1 MLRRTSTG
9 FGFLALS
16 ALMAD
21 RAYGGLA
28 QEPAGPLAARE
39 PHFTPKV
46 KNVIF
51 CYMSGGLSHI
61 DSFDPKPRLA
71 AEAGRPMPFQT
82 ERTMFNQDGN
92 ILPSPW
98 EFTRYGQSGIPVSAL
113 FPHIGSVADELT
125 VIRSMTAPFM
135 EHAQA
140 NFYFHAGMPFTG
152 FPSMGAWI
160 TYGLGTE
167 NQNLP
172 GFVVLGSGGIPLGGV
187 NVFGNGFLPAVHQ
200 GSMIYPENA
209 EPLNNVRPRETDREQ
224 RARLSLIGDLDTG
237 FLDRTGGD
245 RQVEAAI
252 DNYEIA
258 YRMQTAVP
266 ELVDLSGE
274 TEVTKKL
281 YGMDSPNASTAAYG
295 RQCLVARRLVE
306 RGVRFV
312 ELTMVGTSG
321 MGQAANPWDQ
331 HTKLEEGHTANAL
344 TVDQPVAGLVK
355 DLKARGL
362 LDDTLV
368 IFSGE
373 FGRTPFVQGTN
384 GRDHNPYGF
393 SLWMAGGGLKKG
405 FIYGQTDEYGVSRGR
420 EFPHRA
426 RPARHRADP
435 ARARLSGTDLSLR
448 PAATSAWP
456 TSTDTRSAALS
467 RRPARRPDGR
477 ASCLPWPRQSA
488 RESAGVSANTL
499 TSRRPR
505 RGADRVHRRGQGG
518 PTESGRPARG
528 RGKRVR
534 FGQPPPCGPGTRT
547 RSRAPNQPSSVL
559 RAVLVT

>member
-1 MLRRTSTG
+1 MCFDPRHHRDHPARRPFQTRREMLRNTSSG

-21 RAYGGLA
+21 RAYGGLVQDPSA
-28 QEPAGPLAARE
+28 VGPLAVKD
-39 PHFTPKV
+39 PHFAPKV

-71 AEAGRPMPFQT
+71 AEAGEPMPFRT
-82 ERTMFNQDGN
+82 ERTMFNEDGD

-98 EFTRYGQSGIPVSAL
+98 EFTNHGQSGIPVSAL
-113 FPHIGSVADELT
+113 FPHIGGVADELT

-140 NFYFHAGMPFTG
+140 NFYFHAGMPFNG
-152 FPSMGAWI
+152 FPSMGAWV

-187 NVFGNGFLPAVHQ
+187 NVYGNGFLPAVHQ
-200 GSMIYPENA
+200 GSLIYPENA
-209 EPLNNVRPRETDREQ
+209 EPLNNVRPRETDAEQ
-224 RARLSLIGDLDTG
+224 RSRLELIADLDDA
-237 FLDRTGGD
+237 FVDRVGGD

-274 TEVTKKL
+274 TAATKKM
-281 YGMDSPNASTAAYG
+281 YGMESPNPSTVAYG

-312 ELTMVGTSG
+312 ELTMVGTDG

-331 HTKLEEGHTANAL
+331 HTKLIEGHTANAL

-355 DLKARGL
+355 DLKSRGL
-362 LDDTLV
+362 FDETLV

-393 SLWMAGGGLKKG
+393 SLWMAGGGLKRG
-405 FIYGQTDEYGVSRGR
+405 FIYGQTDEYGYRVVENAHTVR
-420 EFPHRA
+420 
-426 RPARHRADP
+426 
-435 ARARLSGTDLSLR
+435 DLH
-448 PAATSAWP
+448 ATV
-456 TSTDTRSAALS
+456 L
-467 RRPARRPDGR
+467 
-477 ASCLPWPRQSA
+477 
-488 RESAGVSANTL
+488 TL
-499 TSRRPR
+499 LGLDYRNLTY
-505 RGADRVHRRGQGG
+505 
-518 PTESGRPARG
+518 
-528 RGKRVR
+528 R
-534 FGQPPPCGPGTRT
+534 FGGRDFRLADVDGHPIRGIL
-547 RSRAPNQPSSVL
+547 A
-559 RAVLVT
+559 